1 MGDYVYAFGSFWCSV
16 GDGFG
21 DGVEPDA
28 GGLRGWRRYQQHPDP
43 ALDTKPGAYPNADA
57 YTDTDTYSNAYTD
70 TDTDTY
76 SNAYSNA
83 DAYTDSDTHTDA
95 VSDDCDWKAD
105 HQRQFHRCCQCFRG
119 RL

>member
-57 YTDTDTYSNAYTD
+57 YTDPGRYAYTD
-70 TDTDTY
+70 KYTY
-76 SNAYSNA
+76 GRWMAGSGGWF
-83 DAYTDSDTHTDA
+83 SDGWWH
-95 VSDDCDWKAD
+95 
-105 HQRQFHRCCQCFRG
+105 
-119 RL
+119 